1 MIKQTNDKLGRIA
14 TEQRVDTKLC
24 TCQRGIELSKLRV
37 RESLLC
43 HLNVEIIFVTSSADN
58 PSYF

>member
-1 MIKQTNDKLGRIA
+1 MIKQTNDKLGRMA

-43 HLNVEIIFVTSSADN
+43 HLNVETVFGTQLSR
-58 PSYF
+58 